1 MNPKILIR
9 NETDGV
15 VDAIC
20 EVNLGVRQ
28 LIGDSI

>member
-20 EVNLGVRQ
+20 EVNLGA
-28 LIGDSI
+28 LDSS